1 MSGLWLA
8 LSSSS
13 PLVSRA
19 WLRGDQVIWSAF
31 GDAGHAPSSWLSAGL
46 AEDQADGLRLDELTG
61 IVADLGPG
69 GFSAVKAGVTM
80 AKTLAYALNLP
91 VAGVSA
97 FDLIDP
103 QRPVAIPRVKREV
116 YFRTPGQD
124 PVLVPAAAIPGDALG
139 YGLPFPEPD
148 YPLAERAAT
157 LIDQLIWVS
166 AAELV
171 PDYLAAPSISQ
182 AKKPFIMGET
192 FRPS

>member
-13 PLVSRA
+13 PVVSRA
-19 WLRGDQVIWSAF
+19 WMRGDQVIWAAL
-31 GDAGHAPSSWLSAGL
+31 GGAGHAPSTWLAEGL
-46 AEDQADGLRLDELTG
+46 AQDQANGFQLDELTG

-80 AKTLAYALNLP
+80 VKTLAYALNLP

-103 QRPVAIPRVKREV
+103 ERPVAIPRVKQEV
-116 YFRTPGQD
+116 YFRTPGQE
-124 PVLVPAAAIPGDALG
+124 PVLMPAAELPGDVLG
-139 YGLPFPEPD
+139 YGASFAEPE
-148 YPLAERAAT
+148 YPLAQRAVA
-157 LIDQLIWVS
+157 LMDRLIWVS
-166 AAELV
+166 PAELV
-171 PDYLAAPSISQ
+171 PEYLAAPSISQ

>member
-1 MSGLWLA
+1 MSGLLLV

-19 WLRGDQVIWSAF
+19 WIRGNQVVWAAF
-31 GDAGHAPSSWLSAGL
+31 GDAGHAPSSWLAAGL
-46 AEDQADGLRLDELTG
+46 AEDQANGFQLEELTG

-69 GFSAVKAGVTM
+69 GFSAVKASVTM
-80 AKTLAYALNLP
+80 AKTLAHALNLP

-103 QRPVAIPRVKREV
+103 NRPVAIPRVKQEV
-116 YFRTPGQD
+116 YFRAPGTQAVLM
-124 PVLVPAAAIPGDALG
+124 PVAELPAGVTG
-139 YGLPFPEPD
+139 YGTAFSEPD
-148 YPLAERAAT
+148 FPLAERALA
-157 LIDQLIWVS
+157 LFSQLVWGPP
-166 AAELV
+166 AGLV

>member
-13 PLVSRA
+13 PVVSRA
-19 WLRGDQVIWSAF
+19 WLRGDQVIWAAF
-31 GDAGHAPSSWLSAGL
+31 GDADYAPSSWLAEGL
-46 AEDQADGLRLDELTG
+46 AQDQSHGLQLTELTG
-61 IVADLGPG
+61 IVADVGPG

-91 VAGVSA
+91 VAGVDA

-103 QRPVAIPRVKREV
+103 QRPVAIPRVKQEV
-116 YFRTPGQD
+116 YFRNPGQE
-124 PVLVPAAAIPGDALG
+124 PVLMPAADLPGGVLG
-139 YGLPFPEPD
+139 YGASFAEPE
-148 YPLAERAAT
+148 YPLAERAVA
-157 LIDQLIWVS
+157 LMDRLVWVS
-166 AAELV
+166 PAELV
-171 PDYLAAPSISQ
+171 PPSISQ